1 MTEPDTPLVSRWQA
15 LQRREL
21 VRWLL
26 AYLAGAWLL
35 LQVLQL
41 LAGVYG
47 WPPVVLRLATGV
59 LAIGALLTAVL
70 AWYHGERGEQR
81 ITRAELSILTVLL
94 AVGGGLLWLVE
105 RQRPSPAPVASATP
119 SVRPI
124 ARADSRL
131 RIAVLPIRNLS
142 PDPANAFFADGL
154 HEELLGALSRIG
166 ALDVV
171 SRTTMQSYRDSGKTI
186 SAIAGEVGATHVLEG
201 SVRREGDRV
210 RLSMQLADNADAKLW
225 SEDYDRTLTDALG
238 LQSEVSNRVADAL
251 ALRLSAQTRRA
262 LATAPTGN
270 VQAYDNYLQA
280 RLIDR
285 NAGYSAEQFADE
297 ERLLDAAL
305 ALDPKFVAALTLR
318 ARMHLLVFWYG
329 QDISESR
336 LRKARADI
344 DRAHRLAFDSADV
357 AYAEALYVYWGQA
370 DYPRALKMLHA
381 VEQRVPNDAQVQEVI
396 AYLLRRVG
404 DLEGA
409 DRILERLTTLDPNN
423 VVLWSVYL
431 DDLVNGRRRY
441 QEARALSD
449 RLLLR
454 FPEQQWFLSYRMQA
468 EFNTSND
475 LRAYLRDCAALVAT
489 MPRDQARML
498 QFGCA
503 YYGGDLAAW
512 GRALDALP
520 GDTVANAGGFQYP
533 LALTRAYRDWLQGRH
548 AQARSGA
555 LSIQAGYLPALEGQ
569 TRGRNRYRL
578 HQVRAEMHAL
588 AGEPDQATAEIARAL
603 ALMPLEKDALFGA
616 DLLKRAAFVAAVTG
630 QRDRAVTVIEQAL
643 TVPGGFHAAEV
654 LHDPL
659 LAKALAGDPRW
670 PQLRQRLQAG
680 FRR

>member
-1 MTEPDTPLVSRWQA
+1 MTEPDTPWVSRWQA

-41 LAGVYG
+41 LVGVYG
-47 WPPVVLRLATGV
+47 WPPVVLRLATGA

-81 ITRAELSILTVLL
+81 ITRAELSILTLLL
-94 AVGGGLLWLVE
+94 AVGGGVLWLVE
-105 RQRPSPAPVASATP
+105 RQRPSPAPIASATP
-119 SVRPI
+119 SVPPTV
-124 ARADSRL
+124 RADSRL

-210 RLSMQLADNADAKLW
+210 RLSMQLADGADAKLW

-285 NAGYSAEQFADE
+285 NAGYSAEQFANE

-305 ALDPKFVAALTLR
+305 TLDPDFVAALTLR
-318 ARMHLLVFWYG
+318 ARMHLLVYWYG
-329 QDISESR
+329 RDISGLR

-344 DRAHRLAFDSADV
+344 DRARKLAPTSTDV

-370 DYPRALKMLHA
+370 DYPRALQMLRA
-381 VEQRVPNDAQVQEVI
+381 LEKRVPKDVQVQEVI

-404 DLEGA
+404 DLAEA
-409 DRILERLTTLDPNN
+409 DRILERLTTLDPQNL
-423 VVLWSVYL
+423 VLWGVYL
-431 DDLVNGRRRY
+431 EDLLNGRRRY
-441 QEARALSD
+441 QEARALAD

-454 FPEQQWFLSYRMQA
+454 FPDQQWLLGYRMGADFQA
-468 EFNTSND
+468 SND
-475 LRAYLRDCAALVAT
+475 LQKYLRDCAAL
-489 MPRDQARML
+489 MSRLPRDQGRPWEL
-498 QFGCA
+498 GCSS
-503 YYGGDLAAW
+503 YSGDVAAMD
-512 GRALDALP
+512 RALDAFE
-520 GDTVANAGGFQYP
+520 GDTVPMSGGFQYP
-533 LALTRAYRDWLQGRH
+533 LALSRAYLQWLQSRPE
-548 AQARSGA
+548 QARTTA
-555 LSIQAGYLPALEGQ
+555 LSIQSGYLPALETQ
-569 TRGRNRYRL
+569 TRNRHRW
-578 HQVRAEMHAL
+578 HQVRGEMYAL
-588 AGEPDQATAEIARAL
+588 AGEPDQARAEIERAL
-603 ALMPLEKDALFGA
+603 ALMPIEKDALLGA
-616 DLLKRAAFVAAVTG
+616 ELMKRAAQVLAIAG
-630 QRDRAVTVIEQAL
+630 ERDRALVLIERAL
-643 TVPGGFHAAEV
+643 TVPGGFHATDL
-654 LHDPL
+654 LHDPVL
-659 LAKALAGDPRW
+659 SKALAGDSRW
-670 PQLRQRLQAG
+670 RQLRQKLEAG
-680 FRR
+680 FDR